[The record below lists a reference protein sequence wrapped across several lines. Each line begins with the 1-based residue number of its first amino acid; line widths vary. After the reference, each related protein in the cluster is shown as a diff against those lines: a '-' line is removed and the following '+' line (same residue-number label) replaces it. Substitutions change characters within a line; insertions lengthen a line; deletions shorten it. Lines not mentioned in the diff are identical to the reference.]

1 MPHPQS
7 AITNPQPSQRT
18 NDGLIEVAG
27 LWERTSANGR
37 EYIGGRT
44 PDEEDITIPAGS
56 FVMVFPN
63 ESDNPRA
70 PAFRLLYSPPRDD
83 QPQQAP
89 RRSGAFDRFKG
100 EPATPQAQATGEPAK
115 GNPMTHVPPADDI
128 TDSDI
133 PF

>member
-1 MPHPQS
+1 MSDERFRRGDDSLQE
-7 AITNPQPSQRT
+7 I
-18 NDGLIEVAG
+18 AG

-44 PDEEDITIPAGS
+44 SDDEDITIPAGS

-63 ESDNPRA
+63 DSDNPRA

-83 QPQQAP
+83 GPRAAP
-89 RRSGAFDRFKG
+89 PAKGRFDRFKG
-100 EPATPQAQATGEPAK
+100 GAKPQDEFSSSDSAQR
-115 GNPMTHVPPADDI
+115 NPMTHAAPADDI
-128 TDSDI
+128 QDDDI

>member
-1 MPHPQS
+1 M
-7 AITNPQPSQRT
+7 
-18 NDGLIEVAG
+18 NDERYRRGDDNLQEIAG

-44 PDEEDITIPAGS
+44 SDDEDITIPAGS

-63 ESDNPRA
+63 DSDNPRA

-83 QPQQAP
+83 GLRAAP
-89 RRSGAFDRFKG
+89 PTKGRFDRFKG
-100 EPATPQAQATGEPAK
+100 GAKPQESYSAGEPVQ
-115 GNPMTHVPPADDI
+115 GNPMTHAAPGDDI
-128 TDSDI
+128 QDDDI